1 MRRETSKHIVMDDKT
16 KKYDE
21 MEFEGTDFVNEC
33 LASFDENVSKIEAE
47 HEITSKSA

>member
-1 MRRETSKHIVMDDKT
+1 MDDKT

-33 LASFDENVSKIEAE
+33 LASFDENVSLL
-47 HEITSKSA
+47 SKPYEVDDL

>member
-1 MRRETSKHIVMDDKT
+1 MDDKT

-21 MEFEGTDFVNEC
+21 MELEGTDFVNEC